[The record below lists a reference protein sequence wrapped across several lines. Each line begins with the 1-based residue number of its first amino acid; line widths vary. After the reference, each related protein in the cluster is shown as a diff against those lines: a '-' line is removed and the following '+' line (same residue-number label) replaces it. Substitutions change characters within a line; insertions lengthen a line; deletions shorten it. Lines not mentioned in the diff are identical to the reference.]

1 MSFLLKWYLRYRYP
15 KFQRAYRLVF
25 DPEGFH
31 HYPKELKEQVEG
43 KSKDDTLDALR
54 KTLKPYMV
62 AGKDAQTQNT
72 LTMLAELTPA
82 LPQILEMTI
91 QLANWPSLASKD
103 KKHFIAVVAYL
114 VSPVDIIPE
123 GVYGGAGF
131 ADDLLFASI
140 AYRTVITDTSEKFVS
155 AFWKGEKK
163 LFETFC
169 ALEGAAKE
177 SLPELH
183 SEVTKAFQ
191 TVFA

>member
-1 MSFLLKWYLRYRYP
+1 MSLLLKWYLRYRYP

-43 KSKDDTLDALR
+43 KSKEETLDSLR
-54 KTLKPYMV
+54 KALKPYMV
-62 AGKDAQTQNT
+62 AGKDAQTHTT

-91 QLANWPSLASKD
+91 QLANWPSLANKD
-103 KKHFIAVVAYL
+103 KKHFIAVVAYT

-123 GVYGGAGF
+123 GVFGGAGF

-140 AYRTVITDTSEKFVS
+140 AYKTVIADTSEKFVL
-155 AFWKGEKK
+155 AFWKGDKK
-163 LFETFC
+163 LFDTLC
-169 ALEGAAKE
+169 SLESAAKE

-183 SEVTKAFQ
+183 NEVTKAFRS
-191 TVFA
+191 VFA